1 MKSQTRIGMVMAALA
16 VTALVAT
23 GCSNTASQPPAGGN
37 GGGNATEAPAQNTYP
52 ATVPEMKDGFLKADE
67 GGDPVEGG
75 ELRWAAYAEPR
86 SLDPGVTI
94 VSASTGGV
102 EMLNIYD
109 SITRWDVEKGE
120 FVPQTAKSV
129 EPNATFDEWTVTLNE
144 GITFSDGT
152 AYDAAAVKASQERYA
167 SMPAP
172 EAGTWKA
179 NVTAV
184 EVVDPLTVK
193 YTLNKPWPAFAAILS
208 TGPGMVVAAG
218 VGAGETFKPIGAG
231 PFTLGEWKAAES
243 ITLEAREDYWGG
255 KPHLDSITGVFL
267 PDPQATLDSMA
278 AGSVSAAFVLQPN
291 YVQQVLDA
299 GYNGLASGVN
309 GGTITLINASEG
321 FPGNDLRIRQAIQLA
336 VDPVTLMDR
345 AFEGAVQGDGSVFA
359 DSSVWATETRAPKVD
374 REKAKELLKA
384 AMADGY
390 DGHLEYLDSNDPV
403 SRNRA
408 TAVQAQLEAVGFT
421 VTLEL
426 TRTIAD
432 RIKRISVDKD
442 YDISAWSLTARE
454 ADPLPRLMSN
464 MHSTGTQT
472 YQTYT
477 SAEMDA
483 LIEEFQ
489 VATTKDAQLDI
500 IDQIQQQMNKDV
512 PFLPWAKFT
521 EVFTWSDDV
530 QGVLG
535 SSASTVLLSKAWVD
549 AK

>member
-94 VSASTGGV
+94 VAASTGGV
-102 EMLNIYD
+102 EMLNIFD
-109 SITRWDVEKGE
+109 SITRWDTEKGE

-129 EPNATFDEWTVTLNE
+129 ESNDTFDEWTVTLNE

-172 EAGTWKA
+172 EAGMWKS
-179 NVTAV
+179 NVTAID
-184 EVVDPLTVK
+184 VVDPLTVK
-193 YTLNKPWPAFAAILS
+193 YTLNKPWPGFRSILS
-208 TGPGMVVAAG
+208 TGPGMIVAAASG
-218 VGAGETFKPIGAG
+218 VGETFKPIGAG

-255 KPHLDSITGVFL
+255 KPNLDSVTGVFL
-267 PDPQATLDSMA
+267 PDPQASLDSLA
-278 AGSVSAAFVLQPN
+278 SGSVNATFVLQSN

-309 GGTITLINASEG
+309 GGTITLINAQPG
-321 FPGNDLRIRQAIQLA
+321 FPGEDIRVRQAIQLA
-336 VDPVTLMDR
+336 VDPKVLMDR
-345 AFEGAVQGDGSVFA
+345 AFDGVVEGDNSLFAAGSVWET
-359 DSSVWATETRAPKVD
+359 DTRAAELD

-390 DGHLEYLDSNDPV
+390 DGHLEYLDSNDPT

-408 TAVQAQLEAVGFT
+408 TALQAQLEAVGFT

-442 YDISAWSLTARE
+442 YDISAWSINLRE
-454 ADPLPRLMSN
+454 ADPLPRMVSN

-489 VATTKDAQLDI
+489 VAGTKDEQLEVVDK
-500 IDQIQQQMNKDV
+500 IQQQMNKDI
-512 PFLPWAKFT
+512 PFIPWAKFT
-521 EVFTWSDDV
+521 EVYTWSDKV
-530 QGVLG
+530 HGIKG
-535 SSASTVLLSKAWVD
+535 SSASMVLLDDAWVD